1 MTAPTTPSP
10 ERQPADA
17 GGGLLPCPMC
27 DGPGHL
33 QHTVQ
38 QLDDGWNVICHGKKD
53 CPLFCSTPYRLH
65 DTKAEARAA
74 WNRRNPVPQAQ
85 PDWNYEGAMS
95 DLDSAISVLIKR
107 INGEADLASAAEWVR
122 LNYPKRA
129 GEIKAQPNARSIFSE
144 DVGTRFLQER
154 LVELAAMFNVPD
166 GGRYLN
172 DWKARADQIN
182 QALSAPAADDGWRP
196 TREEVARIIDPQAWG
211 AFADEQIAYVEKHN
225 LVHSEKWFGTQ
236 HMVRRSETLKQ
247 ADAILALHPAAP
259 TDEVGKS

>member
-74 WNRRNPVPQAQ
+74 WNRRAPAPQAQ
-85 PDWNYEGAMS
+85 PDARAVEGLIRDCAKQFRFYEKS
-95 DLDSAISVLIKR
+95 H
-107 INGEADLASAAEWVR
+107 AA
-122 LNYPKRA
+122 K
-129 GEIKAQPNARSIFSE
+129 
-144 DVGTRFLQER
+144 GT
-154 LVELAAMFNVPD
+154 PD
-166 GGRYLN
+166 G
-172 DWKARADQIN
+172 DAKAIVNAQFAQRCED
-182 QALSAPAADDGWRP
+182 ALSAPAADDGWR
-196 TREEVARIIDPQAWG
+196 TSREALIAAIG
-211 AFADEQIAYVEKHN
+211 SADRDYCDLNGEPCC
-225 LVHSEKWFGTQ
+225 SEEDGRWRA
-236 HMVRRSETLKQ
+236 HI

-259 TDEVGKS
+259 TEYCPFCEYEEGDPRAHACGAAPTDEVGKT

>member
-38 QLDDGWNVICHGKKD
+38 QLDDGWHVICHGKKD

-74 WNRRNPVPQAQ
+74 WNRRSPAPQAQ
-85 PDWNYEGAMS
+85 PDAREVEGLY
-95 DLDSAISVLIKR
+95 DEQQIPDPIIR
-107 INGEADLASAAEWVR
+107 SAANLTVMLRRGGLE
-122 LNYPKRA
+122 
-129 GEIKAQPNARSIFSE
+129 SE
-144 DVGTRFLQER
+144 VINSL
-154 LVELAAMFNVPD
+154 L
-166 GGRYLN
+166 GR
-172 DWKARADQIN
+172 I

-196 TREEVARIIDPQAWG
+196 SREEVARAINPVLANAVFDGPYAPRSAMG
-211 AFADEQIAYVEKHN
+211 LALEAADRV
-225 LVHSEKWFGTQ
+225 
-236 HMVRRSETLKQ
+236 
-247 ADAILALHPAAP
+247 LALHPAAP
-259 TDEVGKS
+259 TEEVGKS